1 MRGVV
6 CLLLHACDLQRGAG
20 RLVPGSRLEHGRDL
34 PRSCHVLWAPSQPCR
49 RLVPISLIRPI
60 CVSYLRLLRCTSAAC
75 MASWSTSTA
84 HCHSRAHGGVEPG
97 VVTSLCF
104 GVASAFAGQLLA
116 FPLET
121 IARRLQGFR
130 THDGASLP
138 PTGGCVHTAGGPKE
152 RVSHA
157 GSRKPT
163 YLVTCPTCRAFVR
176 ASWQLHSKCVLSKVG
191 QSQMYT

>member
-84 HCHSRAHGGVEPG
+84 VTMSLVLILLSAIPSVSPIQCLLRA
-97 VVTSLCF
+97 
-104 GVASAFAGQLLA
+104 
-116 FPLET
+116 PL
-121 IARRLQGFR
+121 
-130 THDGASLP
+130 
-138 PTGGCVHTAGGPKE
+138 
-152 RVSHA
+152 
-157 GSRKPT
+157 
-163 YLVTCPTCRAFVR
+163 
-176 ASWQLHSKCVLSKVG
+176 
-191 QSQMYT
+191 